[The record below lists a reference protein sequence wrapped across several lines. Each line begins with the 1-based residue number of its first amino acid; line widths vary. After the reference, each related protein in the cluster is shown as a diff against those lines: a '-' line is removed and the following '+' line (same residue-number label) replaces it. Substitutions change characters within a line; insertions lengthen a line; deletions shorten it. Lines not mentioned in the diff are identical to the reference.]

1 MIYSTVQTF
10 QEKYT
15 SSKLARSIPRDN
27 SFLSNISF
35 NHIKLT
41 PTENIVIPSKLPLIQ
56 KAENKIDVN
65 CLCRFML
72 GQLGSNVCSC

>member
-1 MIYSTVQTF
+1 MYKHSQTF

-56 KAENKIDVN
+56 KQKIKLMSAVCAD
-65 CLCRFML
+65 LC
-72 GQLGSNVCSC
+72 